1 MLVVEP
7 DHETN
12 DEGEWGLEWTV
23 IGQSGGGNDEQVE
36 EETKNGKTDDDPSDG
51 VVDSEEV
58 LGECI
63 TKEE

>member
-23 IGQSGGGNDEQVE
+23 IGQSGGGNDEQVD
-36 EETKNGKTDDDPSDG
+36 EETKNGKPTTTPAMALSI
-51 VVDSEEV
+51 VKRYLESA
-58 LGECI
+58 
-63 TKEE
+63 